1 MTQKELLEDLHRV
14 WGLYKMH
21 QPAGLVLSHIAFF
34 FGVCVERA
42 KNEQQIV
49 VAMIIIKI
57 SIIIILLEWWNNRI
71 EAYQNFKI

>member
-1 MTQKELLEDLHRV
+1 M
-14 WGLYKMH
+14 
-21 QPAGLVLSHIAFF
+21 
-34 FGVCVERA
+34 ERA

-71 EAYQNFKI
+71 ETYQGKCIDKSVNYLSFAAVVKRLEIKN